1 MSTWVL
7 LRGLTRESR
16 HWGDFPDILRE
27 HLPGRPGR
35 VYGTREL
42 VLHKHCVAVYRVQG
56 DEVHVLTL
64 FHTAQR
70 R

>member
-27 HLPGRPGR
+27 HLEAFLFGQSKPIANYTPP
-35 VYGTREL
+35 
-42 VLHKHCVAVYRVQG
+42 QG
-56 DEVHVLTL
+56 E
-64 FHTAQR
+64 
-70 R
+70 